1 MAELLCLENDV
12 DLHERPD
19 GQGPV
24 CSYRDPT
31 IFEDHTVLEN
41 LLRCEERHAINP
53 RYFACVQTEIA
64 VNMRR
69 IVGQWMLEVS
79 RKCASAT
86 YLLPCFRGGGALPR
100 QEP

>member
-69 IVGQWMLEVS
+69 IVGQWMLEWRNTSLTEVLLGCAGVRRRTVS
-79 RKCASAT
+79 S
-86 YLLPCFRGGGALPR
+86 
-100 QEP
+100 